1 MNINIYDRNNFS
13 EKNTNA
19 ITYNISE
26 WETIFKNYAMVCGHD
41 PKSIKVDY
49 LSLDELKKLNIKSE
63 FTSKLTDLNPT
74 IILNK
79 KDVKN
84 KNINDLSDE
93 FTDYIGPRSKYRFV
107 DGKNSP
113 TPLLLKFNYISNHTV
128 SKNTID
134 IAWSN
139 FIEQIN
145 WIVGGVEKFGKE
157 EFFQKTMDLSIY
169 SGEEFKNQNISEKF
183 NRLSLYNYGGF
194 IKNYIYN
201 LPKLY
206 RDFQIYKNF
215 PIFMK
220 PIVKPNESNLSV
232 CSYGLTQTFGFDTVL
247 INDMYFSNSPLD
259 MVIGGSFLEQD
270 TKLPTIEKLCEYIF
284 ENLKLSSDEYS
295 MNIVIDRNKDFE
307 LRYQTS
313 DPRNNIVRSLFTL
326 TEYKEMCS
334 SGNPIILNVNRAHY
348 IEKIQINKIEENYYE
363 TAMSKLY
370 TWKNIFD
377 IIIDF
382 DIRSSKEL
390 EPYKKLFDKIV
401 TEGQKFINY

>member
-1 MNINIYDRNNFS
+1 MNINIYDRNHLS
-13 EKNTNA
+13 EKNINT
-19 ITYNISE
+19 ITYSISE
-26 WETIFKNYAMVCGHD
+26 WETIFKNYAMACGHN
-41 PKSIKVDY
+41 PQSIKVDY
-49 LSLDELKKLNIKSE
+49 LSLDQLKKMNIKSE
-63 FTSKLTDLNPT
+63 FSDKLPDSNPI

-84 KNINDLSDE
+84 KNINDLPSE
-93 FTDYIGPRSKYRFV
+93 FTDSIGPRWKYTLM

-113 TPLLLKFNYISNHTV
+113 SPLLLKFNYISNHTV

-134 IAWSN
+134 LAWLN

-145 WIVGGVEKFGKE
+145 CVVHGVEEFGKE
-157 EFFQKTMDLSIY
+157 EFFQRTVDLSI
-169 SGEEFKNQNISEKF
+169 SLGEEFENGNISEKF

-206 RDFQIYKNF
+206 RDFEIHKNF

-220 PIVKPNESNLSV
+220 PIVKPNESNLSAS
-232 CSYGLTQTFGFDTVL
+232 SYGLAQTFGFDTVL

-270 TKLPTIEKLCEYIF
+270 AKLPTIEKLCDYILQ
-284 ENLKLSSDEYS
+284 NLKLSSDEYS
-295 MNIVIDRNKDFE
+295 MNIVIDRNIDFE

-313 DPRNNIVRSLFTL
+313 EPRNTVHNLFTL
-326 TEYKEMCS
+326 KEYKEMCS

-348 IEKIQINKIEENYYE
+348 IEKIEINKIEENYYE
-363 TAMSKLY
+363 NAMSKLY
-370 TWKNIFD
+370 TWRNIFD

-382 DIRSSKEL
+382 DIRSSEESEL
-390 EPYKKLFDKIV
+390 YKKLFDKIV
-401 TEGQKFINY
+401 TEGQKFI

>member
-1 MNINIYDRNNFS
+1 MNINIYDRSHLS
-13 EKNTNA
+13 EKNINS

-26 WETIFKNYAMVCGHD
+26 WEPIFKNYAMVCGHN
-41 PKSIKVDY
+41 PESIKVDY
-49 LSLDELKKLNIKSE
+49 LSLDQLKKFNIKSE
-63 FTSKLTDLNPT
+63 FSDKLPDLNPI

-84 KNINDLSDE
+84 KNINDLPSE
-93 FTDYIGPRSKYRFV
+93 FTDSIGPRWKYTLM
-107 DGKNSP
+107 DEKNSP
-113 TPLLLKFNYISNHTV
+113 APLLLKFNYISNHTV
-128 SKNTID
+128 SKNTINF
-134 IAWSN
+134 AWSN

-145 WIVGGVEKFGKE
+145 CVVRGVEEFGKE
-157 EFFQKTMDLSIY
+157 EFFQRTMDLSIY
-169 SGEEFKNQNISEKF
+169 LGEEFKNGNISEKF

-194 IKNYIYN
+194 IKNYIYD

-220 PIVKPNESNLSV
+220 PIVKTNESNLSDGRY
-232 CSYGLTQTFGFDTVL
+232 SLTQTFGFDTVL

-284 ENLKLSSDEYS
+284 ENLKLSSDEHS
-295 MNIVIDRNKDFE
+295 MNIVINRNKDFE

-334 SGNPIILNVNRAHY
+334 SGNPIILNANRAHH

-363 TAMSKLY
+363 NAMSKLY
-370 TWKNIFD
+370 TWRNIFD

-382 DIRSSKEL
+382 DIKSSKEL

-401 TEGQKFINY
+401 TEGQKFI